1 MIDEFR
7 PPPIGVSDINDFNPL
22 VHLELEPNDPKGD
35 SESEKINYPDEEP
48 ENNSMMYKQEGEFV
62 RDLDKLWLHVN
73 PSGQKFS
80 TFLNECMLDG
90 MECLRVFERWT
101 RHPDLDK
108 YEAVLETWDDRVVT
122 EWEAPDQ
129 MYLNCGEWLED
140 NKLYASHQTK
150 ITDQIK

>member
-1 MIDEFR
+1 M
-7 PPPIGVSDINDFNPL
+7 
-22 VHLELEPNDPKGD
+22 
-35 SESEKINYPDEEP
+35 
-48 ENNSMMYKQEGEFV
+48 
-62 RDLDKLWLHVN
+62 
-73 PSGQKFS
+73 
-80 TFLNECMLDG
+80 DG
-90 MECLRVFERWT
+90 MECLRVFERWS